1 MTGARW
7 GGRPPATLL
16 EKTRNRRPT
25 CTRQAGQS
33 DCRRPQPLDIA
44 DAVELNEL
52 LQFVNDWLASDTE
65 RLDAAL
71 THYVGHPACTA
82 DELRADLD
90 RFIFLLGGND
100 GEPLFGHE

>member
-1 MTGARW
+1 M
-7 GGRPPATLL
+7 
-16 EKTRNRRPT
+16 
-25 CTRQAGQS
+25 
-33 DCRRPQPLDIA
+33 PQIRLDIA
-44 DAVELNEL
+44 DAVELTEL